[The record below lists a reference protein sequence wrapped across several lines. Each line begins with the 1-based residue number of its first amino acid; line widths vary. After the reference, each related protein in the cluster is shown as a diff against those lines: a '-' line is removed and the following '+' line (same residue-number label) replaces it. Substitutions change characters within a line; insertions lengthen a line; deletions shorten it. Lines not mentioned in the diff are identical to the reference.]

1 MKLKLT
7 DYPRSLFAGFAGSS
21 WCKFSIDGGKG
32 NPVSGDNI
40 TMHVAI
46 KPYKVSISTLPQTG
60 FNGVYH
66 VSIDVKFGDGAF
78 IGLRRV
84 SAIPGDLDATAFLT
98 EIHSGI
104 LPLGYSD
111 NADVA
116 EYITA
121 MLSAIS
127 EEIKSIATAAK
138 AEAKEAAKAAA
149 DRKALLT
156 LGASPGQTA
165 VLPLSDHET
174 VAPRPAR

>member
-7 DYPRSLFAGFAGSS
+7 DYPKTAFIGSA

-32 NPVSGDNI
+32 NRVSGDQI
-40 TMHVAI
+40 TLHVAL
-46 KPYKVSISTLPQTG
+46 KPYKVSISTLPQAG

-84 SAIPGDLDATAFLT
+84 SAIPGDLDATALLT

-111 NADVA
+111 DVDVA
-116 EYITA
+116 DYIAA
-121 MLSAIS
+121 MLNAIT
-127 EEIKSIATAAK
+127 EEIKSIATAD
-138 AEAKEAAKAAA
+138 KEAAKIVA
-149 DRKALLT
+149 DHEALLT
-156 LGASPGQTA
+156 LGVTPGQVA
-165 VLPLSDHET
+165 ILPLPGHET